1 MGPGAAG
8 DRAEDVRGGPPP
20 PAAPQPTEQRV
31 GTPRGDLGVRGAPG
45 RRTRPSGLIL
55 PLGLP
60 GWDPAVTGRWGVG
73 VSTTQRMDLT
83 RLPRAEVHL
92 EMTAWHG
99 ACPGGRAEPVES
111 RAQLP
116 RRRAAGCVSR
126 IHGPSSAVCPAS
138 ADRPGVRL
146 SVPQAWAEA
155 AAVASACFRK
165 SMQARRRGR
174 RDDDDNAAM
183 DVNRSRLGP
192 RRRPSCSEQSGRT
205 DGPRRGRPACR
216 EREPLSCWCPAV
228 PPPQTLAARVRNQ
241 ALMRIF
247 GVSPGPTPRPTPA
260 ASSGDRVPERG
271 GSVNAEERRCSSDPD
286 REARGFTGSW

>member
-83 RLPRAEVHL
+83 RLPRAEVRL

-99 ACPGGRAEPVES
+99 ACPGPAPEAVPSLWSHGHSCRDAGQLDVSLGSTGRAQPS
-111 RAQLP
+111 AQPQLTGRAS
-116 RRRAAGCVSR
+116 GC
-126 IHGPSSAVCPAS
+126 
-138 ADRPGVRL
+138 L
-146 SVPQAWAEA
+146 S
-155 AAVASACFRK
+155 
-165 SMQARRRGR
+165 RRRGR
-174 RDDDDNAAM
+174 RQ
-183 DVNRSRLGP
+183 
-192 RRRPSCSEQSGRT
+192 RRWRARASGR
-205 DGPRRGRPACR
+205 ACR
-216 EREPLSCWCPAV
+216 
-228 PPPQTLAARVRNQ
+228 
-241 ALMRIF
+241 
-247 GVSPGPTPRPTPA
+247 
-260 ASSGDRVPERG
+260 
-271 GSVNAEERRCSSDPD
+271 PD
-286 REARGFTGSW
+286 DEDDGTTTTTQRWT